1 MPSLPPW
8 VVMCPEAS
16 GLQMGSPHQSGA
28 RHRLQGM
35 GDTAPPP
42 PLGLMKT
49 GALCGKCQKGGPSV
63 SPCPYTTES
72 RWRPSIAGPPRTQPR
87 ACSPLSAEQAGAGL
101 SCEPGGGG
109 SSPLRGVSH
118 TKHGSASLRKL
129 TGTDSAVRELRAAE
143 PGDELGGVGTECPG
157 QERGDSTLGLCYRWR
172 PQGTP
177 GQPDHGWGTQAQ
189 VLCAWLVYFLRGPG
203 SWTPWPASNLP
214 WALDAMAKACPTG

>member
-109 SSPLRGVSH
+109 SSPLGEFRTQNTALPACGSSLALTQPSGSSELLSQGMSSGGSARSALARRGV
-118 TKHGSASLRKL
+118 
-129 TGTDSAVRELRAAE
+129 
-143 PGDELGGVGTECPG
+143 
-157 QERGDSTLGLCYRWR
+157 
-172 PQGTP
+172 TP
-177 GQPDHGWGTQAQ
+177 P
-189 VLCAWLVYFLRGPG
+189 
-203 SWTPWPASNLP
+203 
-214 WALDAMAKACPTG
+214 